1 MDGDLDEFRIYD
13 RILMGSQIE
22 SLAAQDAPEVV
33 ETGHK
38 LRLVSGKGDT
48 HNKLF
53 EIRDGNLYAKRTFDY
68 ETENELE
75 VRIRATDAGKLNFE
89 DTVTISVL
97 NRNDSPTSITATKLE
112 VAENLTGADVGSF
125 NVADPDGD
133 SVGHLELTES
143 FDGLVLHLAA
153 DAIRGLAYGD
163 AVNEWSDS
171 SLEANHIN
179 NVTGDPQWIE
189 DGLNGRPVVRFDG
202 NDYMW
207 TTRNFDYLEEYTIFT
222 VARYTGG
229 DSERVISSNSR
240 NWLFGFHG
248 NRTGRWYAE
257 GWICESG
264 PSDTNWHLHSGHINS
279 SADPEASFWRDGVL
293 LVSGI
298 KKSSNFDYK
307 PGQIALGAFARNK
320 NETSKCEVAEVILFD
335 SVLIEDDRQL
345 VEDWLQAK
353 YDLDGTGGTY
363 HQYSLVSGEGD
374 NDNDSFTLFG
384 NQLQLGMAWTSRV
397 VSL

>member
-1 MDGDLDEFRIYD
+1 M
-13 RILMGSQIE
+13 
-22 SLAAQDAPEVV
+22 
-33 ETGHK
+33 
-38 LRLVSGKGDT
+38 
-48 HNKLF
+48 
-53 EIRDGNLYAKRTFDY
+53 
-68 ETENELE
+68 E

-125 NVADPDGD
+125 TVADPDGD

-179 NVTGDPQWIE
+179 NVIGDPQWIE

-229 DSERVISSNSR
+229 DSERIISSKSR

-248 NRTGRWYAE
+248 NRTGSMACR
-257 GWICESG
+257 SG
-264 PSDTNWHLHSGHINS
+264 GL
-279 SADPEASFWRDGVL
+279 
-293 LVSGI
+293 
-298 KKSSNFDYK
+298 
-307 PGQIALGAFARNK
+307 
-320 NETSKCEVAEVILFD
+320 
-335 SVLIEDDRQL
+335 
-345 VEDWLQAK
+345 
-353 YDLDGTGGTY
+353 
-363 HQYSLVSGEGD
+363 
-374 NDNDSFTLFG
+374 
-384 NQLQLGMAWTSRV
+384 
-397 VSL
+397 